1 MKNLTLTL
9 MGAMVSMLL
18 VRYYPYV
25 SKKLLLEYI
34 AAQYLSFRSEQFINN
49 DAADSIKT

>member
-9 MGAMVSMLL
+9 LGAMVSLLL

-34 AAQYLSFRSEQFINN
+34 AAQYLSYRPGKLIKN
-49 DAADSIKT
+49 DTAD

>member
-1 MKNLTLTL
+1 MKDLIVTF
-9 MGAMVSMLL
+9 MGAMVSLLL

-34 AAQYLSFRSEQFINN
+34 SAVYLSFRSGQFINN
-49 DAADSIKT
+49 DVANLTNT